1 MAKILDCTLRDGGY
15 INRFQF
21 GSAVMMDIVDRL
33 AKASVDIIECGF
45 LQRDA
50 KGGETSLFPNVQSVK
65 QIIQKKYNNTMYV
78 AMIQIGAIDIDA
90 IEECDGTSIDGIRLT
105 FHEHEIEEAFTFAKQ
120 LKDKNYKVFIQ
131 PVGTI
136 SYTNEALLQLVERV
150 NALMPYAFYL
160 VDTLGTMYK
169 KDVLR
174 LFHLVNENLDPSISM
189 GFHAHNNIQLS
200 FANAQELLDVCNDRE
215 MILDAS
221 VFGMGRGAGNLNTEL
236 ITQYIN
242 DNMEYRYNTIEIL
255 EIMDL
260 YIKPLSLQYQWGYDA
275 PYYISSAAG
284 CHPNYASFLIN
295 KQTLRVQ
302 DIYGILNNLAQEKRH
317 LFDKSYIEKQYLSF
331 MDRHVDDSETLIQV
345 CCKVEGRKILLLA
358 PGKSIKKPENIQ
370 KINELLRQDDYVVV
384 AINFV
389 PEDIAADVIFISNMK
404 RFESMERLRRYTDNQ
419 QTIIVTSNIQQES
432 KDAVIVVDYM
442 RHTNQNPVVFDNA
455 GLMCLN
461 LMHRAG
467 VDRVALAGFDGFK
480 ANVRENFYSEAM
492 YADAEQE
499 RMIRINEAMREQIE
513 QLRHCLTV
521 EFVTASYY
529 EG

>member
-15 INRFQF
+15 INHFRF
-21 GSAVMMDIVDRL
+21 GSAIMTDIVDRL
-33 AKASVDIIECGF
+33 SKASVDIVECGF
-45 LQRDA
+45 LQTDA
-50 KGGETSLFPNVQSVK
+50 ADPETSLFSDVASVK
-65 QIIQKKYNNTMYV
+65 RIIQKKNSNTMYV

-90 IEECDGTSIDGIRLT
+90 IAPCDGQGIDGIRLT
-105 FHEHEIEEAFTFAKQ
+105 FHEHEIEEAFVFAKQ
-120 LKDKNYKVFIQ
+120 LKEKGYQVFIQ

-136 SYTNEALLQLVERV
+136 GYTEEALLKLVQRV
-150 NALMPYAFYL
+150 NALMPYAFYI

-174 LFHLVNENLDPSISM
+174 LFHLVNDHLDAAICM

-200 FANAQELLDVCNDRE
+200 FANAQELLDVCGNRE

-242 DNMEYRYNTIEIL
+242 DNIGYRYDMTQIL

-302 DIYGILNNLAQEKRH
+302 DIYGILNNLAVEERH
-317 LFDKSYIEKQYLSF
+317 LFNKGYIEKKYMAF
-331 MDRHVDDSETLIQV
+331 MDHHVDDTNAAEKIGRMVADKKVLLI
-345 CCKVEGRKILLLA
+345 A
-358 PGKSIKKPENIQ
+358 PGKSIKTPETAEMVKQVAQ
-370 KINELLRQDDYVVV
+370 KADCVTV
-384 AINFV
+384 AINFIPDNIPV
-389 PEDIAADVIFISNMK
+389 DVVFVSNMK
-404 RFESMERLRRYTDNQ
+404 RFESMERLRADTR
-419 QTIIVTSNIQQES
+419 QTIVVTSNILQ
-432 KDAVIVVDYM
+432 DGNDDVLVVDYM
-442 RHTNQNPVVFDNA
+442 RHTNQNPCVFDNA
-455 GLMCLN
+455 GLMCMH
-461 LMHRAG
+461 LMQ
-467 VDRVALAGFDGFK
+467 RVGAAEVLLAGFDGFK
-480 ANVRENFYSEAM
+480 ANARENFFSEAM

-499 RMIRINEAMREQIE
+499 RMARINEAMREQIA
-513 QLRHCLTV
+513 QLRNHIPV
-521 EFVTASYY
+521 GFVTKSHY
-529 EG
+529 EN